1 MSNFFVPIEIIAE
14 FKNAGLREVVKN
26 FKKIGRKPSK
36 LIQLLK

>member
-1 MSNFFVPIEIIAE
+1 MSNFFVHIEII
-14 FKNAGLREVVKN
+14 KNAVLREVVKN